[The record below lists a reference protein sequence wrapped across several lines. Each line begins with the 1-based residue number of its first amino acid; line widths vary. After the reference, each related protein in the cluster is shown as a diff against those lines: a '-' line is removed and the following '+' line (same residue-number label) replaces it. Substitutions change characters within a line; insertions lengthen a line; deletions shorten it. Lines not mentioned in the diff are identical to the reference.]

1 MSLPRPAGQ
10 PAAALALGLGAAL
23 LLWPALLNGYPLVFS
38 DTGAFLAQT
47 VEGWA
52 IWDKPFVYGPALHAF
67 HGRLT
72 LWGPALAQG
81 LLLSWLAWLAQRG
94 FLGGA
99 RPGRHLALCAG
110 LAAGSAAPW
119 FTAQLM
125 PDILAPALVLALA
138 LLGFAA
144 DRLSRAEALGLQG
157 VAALAAAAHLSHLPL
172 AAALVLLVLAATRR
186 ARPALRCAAPLGAA
200 VALLLAGNLAT
211 QGRLAV
217 SPYGAVFA
225 LARLVADGP
234 AARTIAAR
242 CPDAGWQLCRWAG
255 RLPTD
260 SDLFLWSGDGPV
272 WSPGPMGSCPAAR
285 SASPRKPA
293 PSSPRR
299 CGGAAGGAAGR
310 ARQRL
315 GAAAPRPGRRCAGA
329 GEPGSLGRAAAGAGL
344 PRRRAGPLRRR
355 AAGARPA
362 AVGGGACP
370 GAAAAAAAARRR
382 RHAAGLLAGGAT
394 WRCTDA
400 GPAAGGAGRG
410 HGECAGDRRA
420 LGPARPLP
428 GPHRLAAAAGRA
440 AGPRFAAQRSGPP
453 AAGLGGRMELPSTPP
468 MPPWSSAPSSSP
480 ASSRASPASACRP
493 SPSASWR
500 WRGRCRRR
508 WR

>member
-1 MSLPRPAGQ
+1 MSLPRPAGR

-81 LLLSWLAWLAQRG
+81 LLLSWLVWLAQRG

-255 RLPTD
+255 RLPAD

-272 WSPGPMGSCPAAR
+272 WSPRTDGLLPGGPISLAPEAGAILAETLRREPLAVLRAALGNGWAQLRRARVGDALGPENLEASVGRQLALGFPAAEQAR
-285 SASPRKPA
+285 FAAGLQARGLLPSAAAPVLALQPLLLLLGAGATLLGCWRAARHGDARMLGLLLAVLVGVTVNALVTGALSGPHDRYQARIAWLLPLAGLLAFASPR
-293 PSSPRR
+293 S
-299 CGGAAGGAAGR
+299 
-310 ARQRL
+310 
-315 GAAAPRPGRRCAGA
+315 
-329 GEPGSLGRAAAGAGL
+329 E
-344 PRRRAGPLRRR
+344 
-355 AAGARPA
+355 
-362 AVGGGACP
+362 
-370 GAAAAAAAARRR
+370 AARRR
-382 RHAAGLLAGGAT
+382 
-394 WRCTDA
+394 
-400 GPAAGGAGRG
+400 
-410 HGECAGDRRA
+410 
-420 LGPARPLP
+420 P
-428 GPHRLAAAAGRA
+428 G
-440 AGPRFAAQRSGPP
+440 
-453 AAGLGGRMELPSTPP
+453 
-468 MPPWSSAPSSSP
+468 
-480 ASSRASPASACRP
+480 
-493 SPSASWR
+493 
-500 WRGRCRRR
+500 
-508 WR
+508 